1 MSSYK
6 EIWDLRI
13 TCTDENLIPPLEHNY
28 SCVMECDPLYVCL
41 CDGFIKSARDTKGMM
56 SRT

>member
-13 TCTDENLIPPLEHNY
+13 TCTDENLIPPLERNF
-28 SCVMECDPLYVCL
+28 SCVMECDPLY
-41 CDGFIKSARDTKGMM
+41 GMPV
-56 SRT
+56 RQFYKERERY